1 MRRAAAAV
9 AAPLATDPELLAA
22 AVETAIASR
31 SPRLGRAAH
40 ARALRLLAPA
50 IPPFIRAHLVNLYSK
65 LDLPGPA
72 AAALASDPSPTVVS
86 YTAFISGASQHGRPA
101 QALSAFAAMLQLGLR
116 PNDFTFPS
124 AFKAA
129 ASAPSRSTIGPQV
142 HALALRFGYLPDDAF
157 VACAALDMYF
167 KTGRLA
173 LARRLFEEM
182 PYRNVVAWNAVMTNA
197 VLDGRPLETVEA
209 YFGLREAGGMPN
221 VVSVC
226 AFFNACAGA
235 TYLSLGE
242 QFHGFVVKCGFET
255 DVSISNS
262 MVDFYGKC
270 RCVEKA
276 KAVFDGMGIRNNVSW
291 CCMVVAYAQNGGEE
305 EALSVYLGA
314 RRAGEEPTDFMVSS
328 VLTTCAGLLGL
339 DQGRALHAVAVR
351 SCIDANIFVA
361 SALVDMYGKCG
372 GIEDAEQ
379 VFLDMPQR
387 NLVTWNAM
395 VGGYAHIGDAWNAL
409 AVFDDMIE
417 CGETA
422 PNYITLVNV
431 LAACSRGGLTKEGYE
446 LFKTM
451 NDRFG
456 IKPRIEHYACLVD
469 LLGRAGME
477 EQAYEIIQGMPMR
490 PSISVWGA
498 LLGACKMH
506 GKTELGKIAAEK
518 LFELDP
524 QDSGNHVLLSNMLA
538 SAGRWAEATDVRKEM
553 KNVGIKKDPG
563 RSWITWKNVVHV
575 FQAKDTKHE
584 MSNEIQAL
592 LAKLKSQM
600 QAAGYMPDTQYAL
613 YDLEEEEKE
622 SEVFQHSEKLALAF
636 GLICIPPGVPIR
648 IMKNLRICVDCH
660 RAFKFI
666 SGIVGREIIV
676 RDNNRFHHF
685 KNYECSCKDYW

>member
-1 MRRAAAAV
+1 MRRVAAAA
-9 AAPLATDPELLAA
+9 AAPADAQPLAA
-22 AVETAIASR
+22 AIEAAISFR

-40 ARALRLLAPA
+40 ARALRLLVPA
-50 IPPFIRAHLVNLYSK
+50 IPPFICAHLVNFYSK
-65 LDLPGPA
+65 LDLPGAA
-72 AAALASDPSPTVVS
+72 AAALATDPHPTVVS
-86 YTAFISGASQHGRPA
+86 YTAFISGAAQHGRPVP
-101 QALSAFAAMLQLGLR
+101 ALLAFAGMLRLGLR

-124 AFKAA
+124 ALKAA
-129 ASAPSRSTIGPQV
+129 AFAPVRSTIGSQI
-142 HALALRFGYLPDDAF
+142 HSLAIRFGYLPDDHF
-157 VACAALDMYF
+157 VSCAALDMYF
-167 KTGRLA
+167 KTGQLA
-173 LARRLFEEM
+173 LARRLFGEM
-182 PYRNVVAWNAVMTNA
+182 PNRNLVAWNAVMTNA

-226 AFFNACAGA
+226 AFFNACAGM

-242 QFHGFVVKCGFET
+242 QFHGFVLKCGFET
-255 DVSISNS
+255 DVSVSNS

-270 RCVEKA
+270 RCVGKA
-276 KAVFDGMGIRNNVSW
+276 RAVFDWMGVRNSVSW
-291 CCMVVAYAQNGGEE
+291 CSMVVAYAQNGVEE
-305 EALSVYLGA
+305 EAFMVYQHA
-314 RRAGEEPTDFMVSS
+314 RRSGEVPTDFMVSS
-328 VLTTCAGLLGL
+328 LLTTCAGLLGL
-339 DQGRALHAVAVR
+339 DLGRALHAVAVR

-372 GIEDAEQ
+372 GVEDAEL
-379 VFLDMPQR
+379 VFSEMPQR
-387 NLVTWNAM
+387 NLVTWNSM
-395 VGGYAHIGDAWNAL
+395 IGGYAHIGDARNAL
-409 AVFDDMIE
+409 YIFDDMIRS
-417 CGETA
+417 GETA

-431 LAACSRGGLTKEGYE
+431 LSACSRGGLTAEGYQ
-446 LFKTM
+446 LFETM
-451 NDRFG
+451 QERFG
-456 IKPRIEHYACLVD
+456 IQPRIEHYACVVD

-477 EQAYEIIQGMPMR
+477 ERAYEIIQRMPVR

-553 KNVGIKKDPG
+553 KNVGIKKEPG

-584 MSNEIQAL
+584 MHNEIQAV
-592 LAKLKSQM
+592 LAKLKRQM
-600 QAAGYMPDTQYAL
+600 QAAGYMPDIQYAL

-685 KNYECSCKDYW
+685 RHYECSCGDYW

>member
-1 MRRAAAAV
+1 MAAARAA
-9 AAPLATDPELLAA
+9 DPQQLAA
-22 AVETAIASR
+22 AVEAAISSR
-31 SPRLGRAAH
+31 SARLGRAAH
-40 ARALRLLAPA
+40 ARALRMLAPSV
-50 IPPFIRAHLVNLYSK
+50 PPFICAHLVNLYSK
-65 LDLPGPA
+65 LDLPGAA
-72 AAALASDPSPTVVS
+72 AAALAADPNPTVVS
-86 YTAFISGASQHGRPA
+86 FTAFISGAAQHGRPA
-101 QALSAFAAMLQLGLR
+101 PALSAFAAMLRLGLR

-129 ASAPSRSTIGPQV
+129 AAAPPRSAAGPQV
-142 HALALRFGYLPDDAF
+142 HALALRCGYLPGDAF
-157 VACAALDMYF
+157 VSCAALDMYF
-167 KTGRLA
+167 KTGRTA
-173 LARRLFEEM
+173 LARRLFGEM
-182 PYRNVVAWNAVMTNA
+182 PNRNVVAWNAVMTNA
-197 VLDGRPLETVEA
+197 VLAGRPLETVEA
-209 YFGLREAGGMPN
+209 YFGLRAAGGAPN

-226 AFFNACAGA
+226 AFFNACASTA
-235 TYLSLGE
+235 YLSLGE
-242 QFHGFVVKCGFET
+242 QFHGFVMKCGFEK
-255 DVSISNS
+255 DVSVSNS

-270 RCVEKA
+270 RRVEKA
-276 KAVFDGMGIRNNVSW
+276 RAVFDGMGVQNSVSW
-291 CCMVVAYAQNGGEE
+291 CSMLVAHAQNGEEE
-305 EALSVYLGA
+305 EAFSVYIGA

-339 DQGRALHAVAVR
+339 DLGRALHAVAVR
-351 SCIDANIFVA
+351 SCIDANVFVS

-372 GIEDAEQ
+372 GVGDAEQ
-379 VFLDMPQR
+379 VFFEMPQR
-387 NLVTWNAM
+387 NIVSWNAM
-395 VGGYAHIGDAWNAL
+395 IGGYAHIGDARSAL
-409 AVFDDMIE
+409 AVFDDMITG
-417 CGETA
+417 GETA

-431 LAACSRGGLTKEGYE
+431 LTACSRGGLTKEGYE
-446 LFKTM
+446 LFETM
-451 NDRFG
+451 KQRFG
-456 IKPRIEHYACLVD
+456 IEPRIEHYACVVD

-477 EQAYEIIQGMPMR
+477 ERAYEIIQQMPIR

-506 GKTELGKIAAEK
+506 GKTELGRIAAEK
-518 LFELDP
+518 LFQLDP

-575 FQAKDTKHE
+575 FHAKDTKHE
-584 MSNEIQAL
+584 MNNEIQAL
-592 LAKLKSQM
+592 LAKLKGQM
-600 QAAGYMPDTQYAL
+600 QAAGYMLDTQCAL

-636 GLICIPPGVPIR
+636 GLIRIPPGVPIR

-676 RDNNRFHHF
+676 RDNSRFHHF

>member
-1 MRRAAAAV
+1 MHSSALV
-9 AAPLATDPELLAA
+9 AAP
-22 AVETAIASR
+22 R
-31 SPRLGRAAH
+31 
-40 ARALRLLAPA
+40 
-50 IPPFIRAHLVNLYSK
+50 
-65 LDLPGPA
+65 PA
-72 AAALASDPSPTVVS
+72 AA
-86 YTAFISGASQHGRPA
+86 
-101 QALSAFAAMLQLGLR
+101 
-116 PNDFTFPS
+116 
-124 AFKAA
+124 
-129 ASAPSRSTIGPQV
+129 IGPQV
-142 HALALRFGYLPDDAF
+142 HGLALRLGYLPADAF

-167 KTGRLA
+167 KTSRLA

-182 PYRNVVAWNAVMTNA
+182 PNRNVVAWNAVMNNA
-197 VLDGRPLETVEA
+197 
-209 YFGLREAGGMPN
+209 
-221 VVSVC
+221 
-226 AFFNACAGA
+226 
-235 TYLSLGE
+235 
-242 QFHGFVVKCGFET
+242 
-255 DVSISNS
+255 
-262 MVDFYGKC
+262 GKC

-276 KAVFDGMGIRNNVSW
+276 RAVFHGMGVRNSVSW

-305 EALSVYLGA
+305 EAFSVYLGA

-339 DQGRALHAVAVR
+339 ELGRALHAVAVR

-379 VFLDMPQR
+379 VFFEMPQR

-395 VGGYAHIGDAWNAL
+395 IGSYAHIGDARNAL
-409 AVFDDMIE
+409 AVFDDMIK

-422 PNYITLVNV
+422 PNYITLVSV
-431 LAACSRGGLTKEGYE
+431 LAACSRGGLTGEGYE

-456 IKPRIEHYACLVD
+456 IKPRIEHYACVVD
-469 LLGRAGME
+469 LLGPAGME

-506 GKTELGKIAAEK
+506 GKTELGRIAAEK

-524 QDSGNHVLLSNMLA
+524 QDSGNHVLLSNMFA
-538 SAGRWAEATDVRKEM
+538 SAGWWAEATDVRKEM
-553 KNVGIKKDPG
+553 KNVGIKKEPG
-563 RSWITWKNVVHV
+563 RSWITWKNAVHV

-584 MSNEIQAL
+584 MNNEIQAL
-592 LAKLKSQM
+592 LAKLRSQM

-648 IMKNLRICVDCH
+648 IMKNLRICADCH

-666 SGIVGREIIV
+666 SGIAGREIIV

-685 KNYECSCKDYW
+685 QNYECSCKDYW

>member
-1 MRRAAAAV
+1 MSRAAAV
-9 AAPLATDPELLAA
+9 APADPQLLAA
-22 AVETAIASR
+22 AVESAIASR
-31 SPRLGRAAH
+31 SPRLGRATH
-40 ARALRLLAPA
+40 ARVLRLLAPA
-50 IPPFIRAHLVNLYSK
+50 IPPFICAHLINLYSK
-65 LDLPGPA
+65 LDLPDAA
-72 AAALASDPSPTVVS
+72 AAALAADPHPTVVS
-86 YTAFISGASQHGRPA
+86 YTAFISGAAQHGRPVP
-101 QALSAFAAMLQLGLR
+101 ALTAFAGMLRLGLR
-116 PNDFTFPS
+116 PNDFTLPS

-129 ASAPSRSTIGPQV
+129 ASLPARASVGPQI
-142 HALALRFGYLPDDAF
+142 HSLALRFGYLPDDAF
-157 VACAALDMYF
+157 VSCAALDMYF
-167 KTGRLA
+167 KTGQLA
-173 LARRLFEEM
+173 LARRLFDEM
-182 PYRNVVAWNAVMTNA
+182 PNRNVVAWNAVMTNA
-197 VLDGRPLETVEA
+197 VLDGRPMETLEA

-235 TYLSLGE
+235 AYLSLGE

-255 DVSISNS
+255 DVSVSNC

-270 RCVEKA
+270 RCVGKA
-276 KAVFDGMGIRNNVSW
+276 RAVFDGMGVRNSVSW
-291 CCMVVAYAQNGGEE
+291 CSMIVAYAQNKAEE
-305 EALSVYLGA
+305 EAFAVYLGA
-314 RRAGEEPTDFMVSS
+314 RKSGEEPTDFMISS

-339 DQGRALHAVAVR
+339 DLGRALHAVAVR

-372 GIEDAEQ
+372 GVEDAEL
-379 VFLDMPQR
+379 VFSEMPQR

-395 VGGYAHIGDAWNAL
+395 IGGYAHVGDARNAL
-409 AVFDDMIE
+409 AIFDEMIRS
-417 CGETA
+417 GKTA
-422 PNYITLVNV
+422 PNYITLVIV
-431 LAACSRGGLTKEGYE
+431 LSACSRGGLTEEGYE

-451 NDRFG
+451 KERFG
-456 IKPRIEHYACLVD
+456 VEPGTEHYACVVD

-477 EQAYEIIQGMPMR
+477 ERAYEIIQGMPMR
-490 PSISVWGA
+490 PSIPVWGA

-506 GKTELGKIAAEK
+506 GKTELGRIAAEK

-553 KNVGIKKDPG
+553 KNVGIKKEPG

-584 MSNEIQAL
+584 MHNEIQAV
-592 LAKLKSQM
+592 LAKLKRQM
-600 QAAGYMPDTQYAL
+600 QAAGYMPDTQYSL

-648 IMKNLRICVDCH
+648 IMKNLRICADCH

-666 SGIVGREIIV
+666 SGIVGRDIIV

-685 KNYECSCKDYW
+685 RHYECSCRDYW